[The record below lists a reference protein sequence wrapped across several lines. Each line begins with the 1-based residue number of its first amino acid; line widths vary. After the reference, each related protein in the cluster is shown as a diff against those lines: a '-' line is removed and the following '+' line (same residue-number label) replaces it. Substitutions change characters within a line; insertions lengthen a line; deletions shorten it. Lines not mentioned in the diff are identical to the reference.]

1 MLTLAWHIQLCT
13 KFVDESLN
21 ERNIISIL
29 WKSVRTNKL
38 KSLLK
43 SYWSCANMP
52 TRAWKRH
59 VTQLTF
65 VMEGHYWCSFI
76 YILWG
81 KLWILNKLNLWKFPS
96 PIIPSILS
104 KLCICTT
111 AVTSPFVQPTCS
123 WLRSKVAHADC
134 LTRWNETP
142 NSSQNVEIWR
152 PSHNCNLK
160 NILKFNHQKLP
171 QKYQLDNDVTLCTQ
185 TSRAGIEFLF
195 IRLTQNKG

>member
-43 SYWSCANMP
+43 SYWSWANMP

-81 KLWILNKLNLWKFPS
+81 KEWILNKLNLWKFPS

-142 NSSQNVEIWR
+142 NSSQNYE
-152 PSHNCNLK
+152 NC
-160 NILKFNHQKLP
+160 
-171 QKYQLDNDVTLCTQ
+171 
-185 TSRAGIEFLF
+185 E
-195 IRLTQNKG
+195 